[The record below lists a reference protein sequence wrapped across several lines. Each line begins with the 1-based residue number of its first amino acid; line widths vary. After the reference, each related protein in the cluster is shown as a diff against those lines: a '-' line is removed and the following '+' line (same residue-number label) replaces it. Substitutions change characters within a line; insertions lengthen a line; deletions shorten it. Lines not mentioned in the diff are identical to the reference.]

1 MRRMLFKAVYVCLA
15 LLLAAYA
22 VSPTKAEIVPRA
34 DDVIRFRITNPGQA
48 LYKVAVPTLL
58 GDGANAAVIQE
69 VITADL
75 SMAGFFKV
83 LDPKSFVADLAKEE
97 LGIGPDAWKTV
108 GAESVVKG
116 RISAAGGD
124 LSVEFRLFE
133 VVRGENA
140 VLVKNYR
147 AASADVRKLGHLFAA
162 EIVRYFTGEDSF
174 FATQIAFARTQG
186 KQQELSV
193 MDWDGAAVRGLTSNG
208 SQNYLPSWHPNGGS
222 LLYTGFARGTPDLW
236 QVPSAGGKPRRISTR
251 PGLNT
256 GGVFSPDGSKIAVTL
271 SFEGNSEIYLLSTDG
286 NVQKRLTNNPGIDSS
301 PTFSPDG
308 GQIAF
313 MSDRF
318 GSPQIWLMSSS
329 GSGQTRLTKKGNY
342 NQEPVWSP
350 RPVPTPGAQGPAQ
363 NGQSSGQSLIAF
375 TGRDEKGNFDIFT
388 INPASGELGRLTENR
403 GSNSHPSWAPN
414 ARAIAYKSSRGG
426 IFVSTFDGKTERQVF
441 RGSVETPSW
450 GPLVTK

>member
-1 MRRMLFKAVYVCLA
+1 MRRMLFKVVYVGLA

-22 VSPTKAEIVPRA
+22 VSPTKAEVVPRA

-58 GDGANAAVIQE
+58 GDGGSAAVIQE
-69 VITADL
+69 VIASDL

-83 LDPKSFVADLAKEE
+83 LDPKSFVADLAKED

-116 RISAAGGD
+116 RVSASGGD

-133 VVRGENA
+133 VVRGENS
-140 VLVKNYR
+140 VLTKNYR
-147 AASADVRKLGHLFAA
+147 APSTDVRKLGHLFAA

-193 MDWDGAAVRGLTSNG
+193 MDWDGAAVRSLTSNG
-208 SQNYLPSWHPNGGS
+208 SQNYLPSWHPSGGS

-236 QVPSAGGKPRRISTR
+236 QVSASGGRPKRISTR
-251 PGLNT
+251 PGMNT

-271 SFEGNSEIYLLSTDG
+271 SFEGNSEIYLLSPGGD
-286 NVQKRLTNNPGIDSS
+286 VQKRLTNNPGIDSS

-318 GSPQIWLMSSS
+318 GSPQIWLMSSA
-329 GSGQTRLTKKGNY
+329 GAGQTRLTKRGSY

-350 RPVPTPGAQGPAQ
+350 RPVPSPGGAQG
-363 NGQSSGQSLIAF
+363 SGQSLIAF

-388 INPASGELGRLTENR
+388 INPASGELGRITENR

-414 ARAIAYKSSRGG
+414 ARAITYKSSRGG
-426 IFVSTFDGKTERQVF
+426 IFVSTFDGKTERQVY

-450 GPLVTK
+450 GPMITK